1 MAINVSGL
9 AKQLHVSRQTIHNR
23 AKAAGIRIDDY
34 VMASDGKSKWL
45 TDEGVLIL
53 TRLIRPDGDK
63 SQDAAAAAEEVKEK
77 DEKIRSL
84 EERVRDLEQQLARAS
99 DQLAAMTRQVD
110 RLTMALQATSL
121 TAANLSAQAK
131 HRGLFARIR
140 ERLRGKPDPDEEKQP
155 SAAIK

>member
-9 AKQLHVSRQTIHNR
+9 AKQLHVSRQTIHNKAR
-23 AKAAGIRIDDY
+23 AAGIRIDDY
-34 VMASDGKSKWL
+34 VLASDGRNKYL
-45 TDEGVLIL
+45 TDEGVLVL

-63 SQDAAAAAEEVKEK
+63 SQDAAAAEEVKEK

-84 EERVRDLEQQLARAS
+84 EDRVRDLEQQLARAN
-99 DQLAAMTRQVD
+99 DQLAAMTRQAD
-110 RLTMALQATSL
+110 RLSMALQATSL

-140 ERLRGKPDPDEEKQP
+140 QRLKKADPDEDKQP